1 MRSPARVADQVRA
14 LVSVSR
20 SAGRAYGCRPLR
32 VARIARRVRR
42 RQGFEYAEALR
53 VGALDP
59 ALSDAERAAFVSR
72 DANLR
77 AQAPLNGDNET
88 PAITG
93 DKTVFYR
100 YCALLGIAVPEM
112 FGILD
117 TRASSWGA
125 SGRVMTRTRDIE
137 AFVAED
143 LPARFVVKPSE
154 GYAGRGVRLVERR
167 DDGRLR
173 VNGRTTTTAGLW
185 RELGADGEFAVWIVQ
200 ELLANHPGM
209 TAIGGSETL
218 HTARITTLVGRDGPP
233 RILFA
238 NLKLAI
244 SGGAV
249 NNFQAG
255 ATGNAIV
262 EIDDEGRLGAV
273 YTTNPG
279 PAGLQRGADNP
290 LTGES
295 LTGRSLP
302 GWDDARRMVLDAAP
316 HFLPYRALGWDVAL
330 TPGGPVIVET
340 NTRWLPLPY
349 PPMRGIHQLL
359 IDEGGRTEGA

>member
-1 MRSPARVADQVRA
+1 MRSPVRVAQQARA
-14 LVSVSR
+14 LVAVSR
-20 SAGRAYGCRPLR
+20 TAADAYGCGPLR
-32 VARIARRVRR
+32 AARIARRVRR
-42 RQGFEYAEALR
+42 RQGFEHAEALR
-53 VGALDP
+53 VGVLDP
-59 ALSDAERAAFVSR
+59 ALTEAERAAFVSR

-117 TRASSWGA
+117 SRASSWSA
-125 SGRVMTRTRDIE
+125 SGRVMTGTRDIE

-167 DDGRLR
+167 DDGMLQ
-173 VNGRTTTTAGLW
+173 VNGRTTSAAAFW
-185 RELGADGEFAVWIVQ
+185 SELRADDEFAVWIVQ
-200 ELLANHPGM
+200 ELLVNHPEM
-209 TAIGGSETL
+209 SAIGGSETL
-218 HTARITTLVGRDGPP
+218 HTARITTFVGRAGPP
-233 RILFA
+233 AILFS

-249 NNFQAG
+249 DNFQAG
-255 ATGNAIV
+255 ATGNAICD
-262 EIDDEGRLGAV
+262 IDHEGRLGAV
-273 YTTNPG
+273 YVTNPG
-279 PAGLQRGADNP
+279 PAGLQRRADNP

-295 LTGRSLP
+295 LTGRALP

-349 PPMRGIHQLL
+349 PPMRGIHQMML
-359 IDEGGRTEGA
+359 DEGGRE

>member
-1 MRSPARVADQVRA
+1 MKSPARVSEQARA
-14 LVSVSR
+14 LVAVSR
-20 SAGRAYGCRPLR
+20 TAGSAYGCHPLR
-32 VARIARRVRR
+32 MARIARRVRR

-59 ALSDAERAAFVSR
+59 ALTEAERAAFVSR

-117 TRASSWGA
+117 TRASSWSA
-125 SGRVMTRTRDIE
+125 TGRIMTGTRDIE

-143 LPARFVVKPSE
+143 VPARFVVKPSE
-154 GYAGRGVRLVERR
+154 GYAGRGVRLVARR
-167 DDGRLR
+167 DDGTLQ
-173 VNGRTTTTAGLW
+173 VNGRTMTTAAFW
-185 RELGADGEFAVWIVQ
+185 AELRADDEFAVWIVQ
-200 ELLANHPGM
+200 ELLVNHPDM
-209 TAIGGSETL
+209 NAIGGSETL
-218 HTARITTLVGRDGPP
+218 HTARITTFIGREGPP
-233 RILFA
+233 RLLFA

-249 NNFQAG
+249 DNFQAG

-262 EIDDEGRLGAV
+262 DIDDTGLLKAV
-273 YTTNPG
+273 FATKPG
-279 PAGLQRGADNP
+279 PAGLQRRADNP
-290 LTGES
+290 LTGET
-295 LTGRSLP
+295 LTGRQLP
-302 GWDDARRMVLDAAP
+302 HWRAALDMVLDAAP
-316 HFLPYRALGWDVAL
+316 HFLPYRALGWDVAF

-340 NTRWLPLPY
+340 NTRWLPVPY
-349 PPMRGIHQLL
+349 PEMRAIHQMML
-359 IDEGGRTEGA
+359 DEGGRG

>member
-1 MRSPARVADQVRA
+1 M
-14 LVSVSR
+14 
-20 SAGRAYGCRPLR
+20 
-32 VARIARRVRR
+32 
-42 RQGFEYAEALR
+42 
-53 VGALDP
+53 
-59 ALSDAERAAFVSR
+59 SR

-185 RELGADGEFAVWIVQ
+185 SELGADDEFAVWIVQ
-200 ELLANHPGM
+200 ELLVNHPGM
-209 TAIGGSETL
+209 SAIGGSETL
-218 HTARITTLVGRDGPP
+218 HTARITTLVGRDGSPG
-233 RILFA
+233 ILFA

-249 NNFQAG
+249 RQLPGGRDGQRDRRDRRRG
-255 ATGNAIV
+255 APRCGLHDQPRPRGAPA
-262 EIDDEGRLGAV
+262 EGRQSPHGGIADRAAAARLGGCAAH
-273 YTTNPG
+273 G
-279 PAGLQRGADNP
+279 
-290 LTGES
+290 
-295 LTGRSLP
+295 
-302 GWDDARRMVLDAAP
+302 ARRRAA
-316 HFLPYRALGWDVAL
+316 LPARIARLAG
-330 TPGGPVIVET
+330 TSP
-340 NTRWLPLPY
+340 
-349 PPMRGIHQLL
+349 
-359 IDEGGRTEGA
+359 